1 MTKRILILGGS
12 GFLGSELVR
21 ASKSFETYFTYN
33 SSLIKNK
40 NAFPLDLNDI
50 DNFKSIL
57 EKTTPNVIVFCA
69 RFEDSEKF
77 RKIISLIK
85 NIKFVFMS
93 SDAVFDGKKGNYSE
107 KDIPN
112 PLTTYGIKKK
122 EFEDII
128 KEGLDDYIII
138 RSSYILGKE
147 EKRSTEIINA
157 LKSNEKLKR
166 FDDMYRNPIYVKDL
180 AKIILSLIE
189 TDFKGII
196 NTGGETIITPF
207 SFAKIVANSKNLNN
221 NLIIPVSYKDFENK
235 SLISPDTTLDIT
247 KLKSVINF
255 KLKRIDEIEF

>member
-21 ASKSFETYFTYN
+21 ASKGFETYFTYN
-33 SSLIKNK
+33 SSLIKNR
-40 NAFPLDLNDI
+40 NAFSLDLNNI

-57 EKTTPNVIVFCA
+57 KKTTPNIIVFCA

-77 RKIISLIK
+77 KQIISLIK
-85 NIKFVFMS
+85 NVKFVFMS

-107 KDIPN
+107 KGTPN

-128 KEGLDDYIII
+128 KKELDDYIII
-138 RSSYILGKE
+138 RSSYILGKG
-147 EKRSTEIINA
+147 EKRSAEIIHA
-157 LKSNEKLKR
+157 LKSNEKLRR
-166 FDDMYRNPIYVKDL
+166 FNDMYRNPIYVKDL
-180 AKIILSLIE
+180 VKIILNLIE
-189 TDFKGII
+189 NNFRGII
-196 NTGGETIITPF
+196 NTGGEVIITPF
-207 SFAKIVANSKNLNN
+207 SFAKIVANSKNLDKK
-221 NLIIPVSYKDFENK
+221 LIIPVSYRDFENK

-255 KLKRIDEIEF
+255 KLKRIDEINF